1 MTTHLTPDQE
11 KQAGS
16 WLKDQVRL
24 VNALLWLSAGA
35 GMTASVCMVV
45 QSFLLAHFLAGLAM
59 ENRFDRSLLWF
70 LAIPFIL
77 RPNFLAVK
85 ELLGV
90 RAARILRGRLRQ
102 TLLETIAAAGPH
114 RSLIAGDGTLSAM
127 VLEQVDAMDDYFAR
141 YLPHKILAVA
151 TPVIIV
157 AAVLPHSPVVAA
169 LLTVTAPL
177 IPFFMVL
184 VGNEAVRAGRRQF
197 SALSVLADRIRTFLQ
212 GLPILRQLNAV
223 APARQALA
231 SASDRFRLK
240 TLAVLRMAF
249 LSSAVLELF
258 ASLGI
263 AVAAVYLGMGLLGY
277 VPWARET
284 VPVPLNSA
292 LFILL
297 LIPEFY
303 MALRRLGADYHAR
316 AQAMAAAASLMP
328 LIHSRGT
335 VVPGGTEIWVPAGPP
350 GIRMRQV
357 CWQPPGRNRILDA
370 IDLDI
375 APGNRVGLVG
385 PSGSGKTSLLHL
397 ILGFDRPSEGQVQVD
412 GLPLDS
418 LDPDRFRT
426 QIAWLGQRP
435 EWFSGTVAQNLGLAC
450 PQGGEERFRQALEAA
465 GAWAFIEPL
474 PKGIHTA
481 LGEGGRGFSGGQLQ
495 RLALARALLQDAWL
509 WILDEPGAH
518 LDPETAV
525 AVRRHIGR
533 VSRGRTLIL
542 AAHHLE
548 GLEWLD
554 TLVRLDNGRITGI
567 ERCHHAPVS

>member
-1 MTTHLTPDQE
+1 MVAQCFLMAHL
-11 KQAGS
+11 
-16 WLKDQVRL
+16 
-24 VNALLWLSAGA
+24 
-35 GMTASVCMVV
+35 
-45 QSFLLAHFLAGLAM
+45 LAGLAM
-59 ENRFDRSLLWF
+59 ENRFDGHQLGF
-70 LAIPFIL
+70 LVIPFVL
-77 RPNFLAVK
+77 RPCFLAVK
-85 ELLGV
+85 DLLGI
-90 RAARILRGRLRQ
+90 RAGRVLRRRLRQ

-114 RSLIAGDGTLSAM
+114 RSRIAGDGSLSAM
-127 VLEQVDAMDDYFAR
+127 VLEQVDAMDEYFVR

-151 TPVIIV
+151 TPAIIV

-169 LLTVTAPL
+169 LLIVTAPL

-184 VGNEAVRAGRRQF
+184 LGNEAVRAGRRRF
-197 SALSVLADRIRTFLQ
+197 RSLSVLADQIRTFLQ
-212 GLPILRQLNAV
+212 GLPVLRQLNAV
-223 APARQALA
+223 PPARQTLA
-231 SASDRFRLK
+231 SASDRFRVK

-277 VPWARET
+277 VPWARGT
-284 VPVPLNSA
+284 VPVPLGSA

-303 MALRRLGADYHAR
+303 MALRRLGTDYHAR
-316 AQAMAAAASLMP
+316 AQAMAAAVSLMP
-328 LIHSRGT
+328 LIHARGSFFR
-335 VVPGGTEIWVPAGPP
+335 GGSQVWVPAGPP
-350 GIRMRQV
+350 GIQIRQV
-357 CWQPPGRNRILDA
+357 SWQPSGRNRVLDA

-375 APGNRVGLVG
+375 APGERVGLVG

-397 ILGFDRPSEGQVQVD
+397 ILGFDRPSDGRVLVD
-412 GLPLDS
+412 GQPLDS
-418 LDPDRFRT
+418 LNPDRFRQ

-435 EWFSGTVAQNLGLAC
+435 EWFSGTVARNLDLAR
-450 PQGGEERFRQALEAA
+450 PHAGEERFRQALEAA

-474 PKGIHTA
+474 PEGIHTA
-481 LGEGGRGFSGGQLQ
+481 VGEGGRGFSGGQLQ

-509 WILDEPGAH
+509 WVLDEPGAH

-525 AVRRHIGR
+525 AVRRHIGQ

-548 GLEWLD
+548 GLSWLD

-567 ERCHHAPVS
+567 ERCHHGTVF